1 MLEYDQKL
9 MDVLALLPEN
19 WRVDDYQLADMGW
32 AAMISNGEQVMTLH
46 SERGWV
52 DVYQGRFT
60 EQKSV
65 GCKQHAN
72 EIAGVISIHLA

>member
-1 MLEYDQKL
+1 MMEYDKKL
-9 MDVLALLPEN
+9 MDVLGLLPGK

-32 AAMISNGEQVMTLH
+32 AAMISSGEQVMTLH

-52 DVYQGRFT
+52 DVYRGRFT

-72 EIAGVISIHLA
+72 EIADVISIHPA